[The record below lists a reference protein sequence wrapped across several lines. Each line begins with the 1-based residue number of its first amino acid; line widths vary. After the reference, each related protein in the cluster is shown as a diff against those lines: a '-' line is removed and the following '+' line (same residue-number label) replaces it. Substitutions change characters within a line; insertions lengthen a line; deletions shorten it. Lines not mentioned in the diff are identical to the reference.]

1 MLVATTVLAGLG
13 LLSGL
18 GLGWAARVFAVET
31 DPRQEPLLDALP
43 GANCGGCGY
52 AGCSD
57 FAGAVIKGK
66 APVDGCPVGGVSV
79 GQAVAAVMGLSF
91 EAQERR
97 VALVHCQGGD
107 DLAPRRFLYNGMASC
122 ASAAQLGGGHKL
134 CLQGCLGLGDCQ
146 AACGFGAIEMLPS
159 GIARII
165 PERCTACGKCVA
177 ACPKGIIELVPE
189 SARIHVLCSNTDKGP
204 QARKACQV
212 ACIGCKK
219 CEKAAGGGFAVSDWL
234 ARVDY
239 AQAPVDESVID
250 QCPNGSIRILEL
262 RSTRH

>member
-13 LLSGL
+13 LVSGL
-18 GLGWAARVFAVET
+18 GLGWAARFFAVEI
-31 DPRQEPLLDALP
+31 DPRQEALLDLLP

-52 AGCSD
+52 AGCND
-57 FAGAVIKGK
+57 FAGAVVKGT
-66 APVDGCPVGGVSV
+66 APADGCPVGGAATAQS
-79 GQAVAAVMGLSF
+79 VAAVMGLSV
-91 EAQERR
+91 EIKERR
-97 VALVHCQGGD
+97 VALIHCQGGD
-107 DLAPRRFLYNGMASC
+107 ELAPRRFLYNGLASC
-122 ASAAQLGGGHKL
+122 ASAAQLGGGDKL

-146 AACGFGAIEMLPS
+146 EACSFGAIEILAS

-189 SARIHVLCSNTDKGP
+189 RARIHVLCSNIDKGP

-219 CEKAAGGGFAVSDWL
+219 CEKAAAGGISVTDWL

-239 AQAPVDESVID
+239 AQAPVDETLID
-250 QCPNGSIRILEL
+250 QCPNGSIRIVEL
-262 RSTRH
+262 GARQH